1 MTTERRKA
9 IVDMYYDQGL
19 EVDAIALKVPSPR
32 GPGSVCSRTF
42 TNVLEHYAFF
52 GHVEKLPRK
61 KRERAMPPH
70 IRELLCCIAEE
81 KPWLFQATG
90 NIAVSRV
97 PPPPHVRILANFI
110 RLLPLASYC
119 ADATREK
126 GKRCAESDRDT
137 PNPQPTAVYWLLF
150 F

>member
-32 GPGSVCSRTF
+32 GPGSVCSRTV

-61 KRERAMPPH
+61 KRERTMPPH

-90 NIAVSRV
+90 NRQPPFHAGEAV
-97 PPPPHVRILANFI
+97 
-110 RLLPLASYC
+110 
-119 ADATREK
+119 
-126 GKRCAESDRDT
+126 
-137 PNPQPTAVYWLLF
+137 AV
-150 F
+150 